1 MAQVRY
7 ISGLFPLILYLA
19 GCIFA
24 PELREGEGSFI
35 IKNQTSPMNVLSN
48 FQNAYVFRDSL
59 LYSDTLDSGFIFIS
73 KNYATTPPTDIIW
86 GRDVDIRTTVRLF
99 RHFNDLELT
108 WGESWRDSL
117 SYTIV
122 DDSASIRVTFQLTL
136 DSGRDIPTIKG
147 EADFI
152 FRRGAK
158 GIWRIR
164 RWDDLSTF

>member
-1 MAQVRY
+1 MRKYLV
-7 ISGLFPLILYLA
+7 LYLLF
-19 GCIFA
+19 GIYWTSCIFA
-24 PELREGEGSFI
+24 PDLREGEGSFI
-35 IKNQTSPMNVLSN
+35 IKTQTSPMSVLSN
-48 FQNAYVFRDSL
+48 FQSAYVFKDSL

-73 KNYATTPPTDIIW
+73 KNYATSPPSDIIW

-117 SYTIV
+117 SYTIR
-122 DDSASIRVTFQLTL
+122 DDSASTRVTFQLTL
-136 DSGRDIPTIKG
+136 DSGTKIPTIKG

>member
-1 MAQVRY
+1 M
-7 ISGLFPLILYLA
+7 S
-19 GCIFA
+19 
-24 PELREGEGSFI
+24 
-35 IKNQTSPMNVLSN
+35 VLSN
-48 FQNAYVFRDSL
+48 FQNAYTFKDSL

-73 KNYATTPPTDIIW
+73 KNYSTTPPTDIIW

-99 RHFNDLELT
+99 RHFNNLELT

-117 SYTIV
+117 AYEIE

-136 DSGRDIPTIKG
+136 DSGTEIPTIKG

-152 FRRGAK
+152 FRRGSM

>member
-1 MAQVRY
+1 MHKY
-7 ISGLFPLILYLA
+7 IILFLILGIYWTS
-19 GCIFA
+19 CIFA
-24 PELREGEGSFI
+24 PDLREGEGSFI
-35 IKNQTSPMNVLSN
+35 IKTQTTPMNVLSN
-48 FQNAYVFRDSL
+48 FQSAYVFKDSL

-73 KNYATTPPTDIIW
+73 KNYSTTPPTDIIW

-117 SYTIV
+117 SYSIIG
-122 DDSASIRVTFQLTL
+122 DSASVRVTFQLTL
-136 DSGRDIPTIKG
+136 DSGREIPTIKG

-152 FRRGAK
+152 FRQGSK